1 MYKSRECD
9 VKNKILLLTHLS
21 IVSNCIQYV
30 NFGVYLFFNKIKIM
44 NICYCLQYHFQN
56 VPCDL
61 ITGEERRHHFGPD
74 RPAAHVSC
82 TVEMTSTTTEC
93 K

>member
-1 MYKSRECD
+1 MYISRECD
-9 VKNKILLLTHLS
+9 VKKNFASYPS
-21 IVSNCIQYV
+21 INCIQYV
-30 NFGVYLFFNKIKIM
+30 NFGVYLFFNKIM